1 LKASN
6 TIVVGCIYPG
16 VESFLPDFFK
26 SIQSQTTQDYDLLI
40 ISDGQDLKD
49 CQKLPPNTKIIQIK
63 QNITPAQIRLKAIEY
78 SKENKYQ
85 YLIFTDTDD
94 FFSANRVE
102 VSRVGLQKY
111 DFVFNEIDL
120 VDIKRHRMCS
130 NVLKRMNIRNQYN
143 KVDEIIDKNLFGLS
157 NTAVTLNALNN
168 LTIPKEII
176 AVDWWIFT
184 ILLLNKQSGKF
195 IEKAKTYYR
204 QTNNNTVGMW
214 QPLDDNRLFKGIEV
228 KTTHYKNVYQY
239 CKEKDFKETML
250 FKQKLEQMRILNK
263 EIRNKSFRKKYIDM
277 VNKKMNEIYKG
288 WWSEIIPLFEWRK
301 YEN

>member
-1 LKASN
+1 MTTSN
-6 TIVVGCIYPG
+6 TILVGCIYPG
-16 VESFLPDFFK
+16 VEPFLGDFFE
-26 SIQSQTTQDYDLLI
+26 SIKSQTTQDYDVLI
-40 ISDGQDLKD
+40 ISDNLELKD
-49 CQKLPPNTKIIQIK
+49 AQKLPPNTKIIQLK
-63 QNITPAQIRLKAIEY
+63 QNITPAQIRLKAIECC
-78 SKENKYQ
+78 KENKYQ
-85 YLIFTDTDD
+85 YIIFTDVDD

-102 VSRVGLQKY
+102 LSKIDLQNY

-120 VDIKRHRMCS
+120 VDINGHSIRA
-130 NVLKRMNIRNQYN
+130 NVLKGINIRNQYN
-143 KVDEIIDKNLFGLS
+143 KVNEIIDKNLFGLS
-157 NTAVTLNALNN
+157 NTAVSLNALNE

-228 KTTHYKNVYQY
+228 KTIHYKNVYQY
-239 CKEKDFKETML
+239 CKEKDIKETML

-263 EIRNKSFRKKYIDM
+263 EIRNESFRKKYINM
-277 VNKKMNEIYKG
+277 VNKNMNDIYKG